1 MCIYFSPEFFD
12 LLVITTQNSC
22 LGYLPVSS
30 SLSSSSGDLS
40 CSLITWSMLFCHLSL
55 PWASLVAQMVKRL
68 PAMRETRVA
77 VCIFMYLFCFPT
89 LKKWPFVGD
98 VLFIPEALSALVT
111 QAISSRSFPYKDSVG
126 SSIAVGC
133 VGSMVGFSF
142 SSVTQSCP
150 TLCDPM
156 DCSMPGFPV
165 HHQLLEL
172 AQTHVHRVSDAIQP
186 YHPLSFPSPPVFNLS
201 KHQGLFQ

>member
-1 MCIYFSPEFFD
+1 
-12 LLVITTQNSC
+12 
-22 LGYLPVSS
+22 
-30 SLSSSSGDLS
+30 
-40 CSLITWSMLFCHLSL
+40 
-55 PWASLVAQMVKRL
+55 MVKRL

-172 AQTHVHRVSDAIQP
+172 AQTHVHRGSVMPSNHLILC
-186 YHPLSFPSPPVFNLS
+186 HPLLLLSSIFPSIRVFSSESFL
-201 KHQGLFQ
+201 HIR